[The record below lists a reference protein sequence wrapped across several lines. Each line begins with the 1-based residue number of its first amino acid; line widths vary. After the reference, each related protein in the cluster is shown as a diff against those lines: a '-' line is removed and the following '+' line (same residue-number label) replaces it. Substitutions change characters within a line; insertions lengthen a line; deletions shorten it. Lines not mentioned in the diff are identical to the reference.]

1 MQVKNGSFRSHRALL
16 SSLDVFRS
24 LKTAL
29 SLFPTPYWIC
39 NRANMVARLV
49 LRSKTADS
57 SDRVAYVV
65 GFHVL
70 LCDRSTEMVLKYK
83 DQEIASLVDI
93 QRLTAKD

>member
-1 MQVKNGSFRSHRALL
+1 
-16 SSLDVFRS
+16 
-24 LKTAL
+24 
-29 SLFPTPYWIC
+29 
-39 NRANMVARLV
+39 MVARLV